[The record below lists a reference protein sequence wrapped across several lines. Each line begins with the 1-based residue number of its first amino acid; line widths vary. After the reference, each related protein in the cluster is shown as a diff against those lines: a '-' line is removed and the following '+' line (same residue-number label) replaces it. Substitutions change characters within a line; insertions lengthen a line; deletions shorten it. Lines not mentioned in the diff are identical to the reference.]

1 MHLFKWLSRVVNIY
15 RIDINWRIKK
25 IFVIRIKN
33 ALAGAII
40 HQFILTLTKAA
51 LPTFTVTKIMYR
63 YYAVYYKRQDS
74 SSIHTCL
81 SNYGCSW
88 RHAHY
93 RVTLNLTYQ
102 NLTISPVEK
111 SSGRLFILLER
122 ELIEKT
128 YVIITPVSI

>member
-1 MHLFKWLSRVVNIY
+1 MNQENLRDKNKECFSGCYNTPVHLNTYEGSI
-15 RIDINWRIKK
+15 
-25 IFVIRIKN
+25 
-33 ALAGAII
+33 A
-40 HQFILTLTKAA
+40 
-51 LPTFTVTKIMYR
+51 FTVTKIMYR